1 MEIEPQ
7 VQIEGAEEKAHLE
20 RTERVDTDLLQTRTQ
35 EREELLQR
43 AVKALQADAR
53 VVAAWLAG
61 SLGRGTEDALSDL
74 DLWVVISDAY
84 YSFVSGRTR
93 EFAGK
98 LGDPLL
104 ILEALQNAP
113 TGGAYLLT
121 LYPGETGPHQIDWYW
136 QPQSHACL
144 PSDARVLFD
153 RAGLPAQ
160 PPLTADQRAQCVT
173 QRILFFW
180 AMLPIA
186 AKKIARGNVWDAM
199 QMSRMVANTLSEV
212 QEQIGDESNRIGLES
227 ASLLGAREQLERLR
241 QMARRMESLAPQAVA
256 LGSQVPVDVA
266 PQVHRFLDLIETLVD
281 GPSSPGPLSLKGR
294 GGDSSL

>member
-1 MEIEPQ
+1 MEIEPLQ
-7 VQIEGAEEKAHLE
+7 VQIEITGEKEHTE
-20 RTERVDTDLLQTRTQ
+20 RTKRVDTDLLQTRTR
-35 EREELLQR
+35 EREDLLQR

-53 VVAAWLAG
+53 VVAVWLAG

-84 YSFVSGRTR
+84 YSFVAGRTR

-104 ILEALQNAP
+104 ILEAPQNAP
-113 TGGAYLLT
+113 PGGAYLLA

-160 PPLTADQRAQCVT
+160 QPPTEKQRAQCVT
-173 QRILFFW
+173 ERILFFW

-186 AKKIARGNVWDAM
+186 AKKIARGNVLDALA
-199 QMSRMVANTLSEV
+199 MSRMVANTLSEI
-212 QEQIGDESNRIGLES
+212 QEQLGEENSRTALETAPLS
-227 ASLLGAREQLERLR
+227 GQREQLERLR
-241 QMARRMESLAPQAVA
+241 QMARQMEALAPQAVA
-256 LGSQVPVDVA
+256 LGAQVPADVA
-266 PQVHRFLDLIETLVD
+266 PQVDRFLDLTEKTDLT
-281 GPSSPGPLSLKGR
+281 P
-294 GGDSSL
+294 